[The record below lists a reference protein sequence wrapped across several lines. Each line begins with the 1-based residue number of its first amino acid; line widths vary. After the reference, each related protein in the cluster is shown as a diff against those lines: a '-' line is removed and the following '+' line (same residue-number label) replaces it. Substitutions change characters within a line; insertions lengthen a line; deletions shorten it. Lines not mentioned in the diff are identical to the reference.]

1 MGFAFTVFST
11 LVTHSSLPVFES
23 NARKRRSLVAPMN
36 TRPPAVTVGPAL
48 PLPPTFCL
56 PAGRK
61 SLTPSVV
68 CHAISPVLALTAI
81 KRDHGGRWHGR
92 ITSRPSAFFP
102 ADAENVWNGPT
113 PSIDARSYSSV

>member
-1 MGFAFTVFST
+1 M
-11 LVTHSSLPVFES
+11 
-23 NARKRRSLVAPMN
+23 
-36 TRPPAVTVGPAL
+36 TVGPAL

-68 CHAISPVLALTAI
+68 SQAISPVLALTAI

-92 ITSRPSAFFP
+92 TMSRPSAFFP
-102 ADAENVWNGPT
+102 ADAETAALLRGQAASNGTSLDSPGQ
-113 PSIDARSYSSV
+113 DA